1 MPEEIIP
8 GLYRLPIP
16 LPNNSLGSVNV
27 YAAVSADGL
36 RLIDSGWN
44 APEVYTALV
53 DELRELG
60 MQVSD
65 IKEILLTHNHPDHI
79 GLAERF
85 AREAGALL
93 LLHRLDAASEAAY
106 AEDRQGMLAE
116 MQIWLQTN
124 GMPRE
129 ERETLIGGMHRMAFR
144 RPAYRSDT
152 LLEGGEVLAWHPFRF
167 EVIWTP
173 GHAAGL
179 VCLYEPQAQV
189 LISSDHVLERISPN
203 IGLYARQSG
212 DPLEEYLRSLQ
223 LVRDVPVK
231 LVLPGHGAPGCVAKT
246 LRGTQWPGGSPFLL
260 YLSSYSK
267 EASDEGHLPT
277 AVFFVY
283 PSDLSLA
290 NHVHDLVSLQRSPC
304 CLEGKEAHA
313 WLDLPFDEP
322 MILLDQVVQFLTCL
336 SSTDSERIPA
346 ALSSAIALG

>member
-44 APEVYTALV
+44 APEAYTALL
-53 DELRELG
+53 DELQEFG

-65 IKEILLTHNHPDHI
+65 IRDVLVTHNHPDHI

-85 AREAGALL
+85 VQEAGTRL
-93 LLHRLDAASEAAY
+93 LLHRLDAASQNAY
-106 AEDRQGMLAE
+106 AEDRQGLLAE
-116 MQIWLQTN
+116 MQTWLQTN

-129 ERETLIGGMHRMAFR
+129 ECETLMGGMRRMPFR
-144 RPAYRSDT
+144 PPAYRPDT
-152 LLEGGEVLAWHPFRF
+152 LLEGGGVLAWHPFRF

-179 VCLYEPQAQV
+179 VCPYEPQAQV

-212 DPLEEYLRSLQ
+212 DPLGEYLRSLQ

-231 LVLPGHGAPGCVAKT
+231 LVLPGHGAP
-246 LRGTQWPGGSPFLL
+246 F
-260 YLSSYSK
+260 
-267 EASDEGHLPT
+267 
-277 AVFFVY
+277 
-283 PSDLSLA
+283 SDLAGRVDALVAHHEQRLQEMVNALA
-290 NHVHDLVSLQRSPC
+290 DEDDGGQTAYGIASRLSWRGSEHGWRRLQ
-304 CLEGKEAHA
+304 
-313 WLDLPFDEP
+313 PFDR
-322 MILLDQVVQFLTCL
+322 LG
-336 SSTDSERIPA
+336 
-346 ALSSAIALG
+346 ALSETLAHLHYLTIQGQASRHLQDGGIFYRGDGQTADWKGA

>member
-8 GLYRLPIP
+8 ELYRLPIP
-16 LPNNSLGSVNV
+16 LPNNSLSSVNV

-85 AREAGALL
+85 AREAGARL

-144 RPAYRSDT
+144 IPTYRPDT

-203 IGLYARQSG
+203 IGLSARQSG

-231 LVLPGHGAPGCVAKT
+231 LVLPGHGAP
-246 LRGTQWPGGSPFLL
+246 F
-260 YLSSYSK
+260 
-267 EASDEGHLPT
+267 
-277 AVFFVY
+277 
-283 PSDLSLA
+283 SDLAGRVDALIAHHEQRLQEMVDALA
-290 NHVHDLVSLQRSPC
+290 DEDDGGQTAYGIASRLSWRGSEHGWQRLQ
-304 CLEGKEAHA
+304 
-313 WLDLPFDEP
+313 PFDR
-322 MILLDQVVQFLTCL
+322 LG
-336 SSTDSERIPA
+336 
-346 ALSSAIALG
+346 ALSETLAHLHYLTNQGQASRHVQDGGIFYRRDGQTARWKRA